1 MEKFTE
7 QRSNESK
14 WHLDKRVN
22 VSIVFAML
30 SLASGFTA
38 WAVTIDSRIA
48 EQKVR
53 IDNNS
58 EAIANSE
65 ARSFRSLDA
74 IRDSMNRIN
83 DKLDRLIERK

>member
-7 QRSNESK
+7 QRSNERK

>member
-30 SLASGFTA
+30 SLAGGFTT
-38 WAVTIDSRIA
+38 WAMTIDSRVA
-48 EQKVR
+48 EQEVR
-53 IDNNS
+53 ISNNA
-58 EAIANSE
+58 EAIANAE
-65 ARSFRSLDA
+65 TRSFRSFDA
-74 IRDSMNRIN
+74 IRDSMDRIN

>member
-7 QRSNESK
+7 QRSYESK
-14 WHLDKRVN
+14 WHLDRRVN
-22 VSIVFAML
+22 VSIVLAML
-30 SLASGFTA
+30 SLAGGFTA
-38 WAVTIDSRIA
+38 WAITIDSRVA

-53 IDNNS
+53 IDNNT
-58 EAIANSE
+58 EAIADSE

-74 IRDSMNRIN
+74 ISGSMNRIN